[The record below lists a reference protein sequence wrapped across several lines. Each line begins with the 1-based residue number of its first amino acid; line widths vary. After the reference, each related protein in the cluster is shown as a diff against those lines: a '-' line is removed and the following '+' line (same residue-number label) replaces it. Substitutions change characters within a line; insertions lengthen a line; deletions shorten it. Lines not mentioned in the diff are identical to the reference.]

1 VRRDLAGFLLSPGR
15 SDGTVSLLFLP
26 AIGSSISVW
35 PAMRLRPFL
44 AEAGARFSWA
54 TLRRKA
60 SIRLTMW
67 VREVSFGRSIRSPF
81 CFLRRSSF
89 SALSYSSSNFSR
101 ELALLA
107 VNDVDG
113 EVEHVLGDLFD
124 LNYIEI
130 VFCLANLVGTL
141 ERDGC
146 FIRQPRRWAVPQPT
160 KCGSG
165 YEETKRTR
173 LPPQAPTMRDH
184 KVHLHSCRSGPS

>member
-1 VRRDLAGFLLSPGR
+1 MNVCFWHKADIQIDDVGTGSLFRPFDPLA
-15 SDGTVSLLFLP
+15 LLFL
-26 AIGSSISVW
+26 AQKLLQRAFILVLEFF
-35 PAMRLRPFL
+35 RLELPFL
-44 AEAGARFSWA
+44 AFD
-54 TLRRKA
+54 
-60 SIRLTMW
+60 
-67 VREVSFGRSIRSPF
+67 
-81 CFLRRSSF
+81 
-89 SALSYSSSNFSR
+89 
-101 ELALLA
+101 
-107 VNDVDG
+107 DV
-113 EVEHVLGDLFD
+113 ECPLKHVLADLFD